1 MGFPYFPAPPKR
13 DRPMANNKSAEKR
26 VRQIAKRTE
35 RNRATKSRIKTLQKK
50 AITAAEGGKN
60 DEAMA
65 AYQEFTSAVDKAAKR
80 NIFQKNKAANLKSR
94 TNKAIKP
101 A

>member
-1 MGFPYFPAPPKR
+1 
-13 DRPMANNKSAEKR
+13 MANNKSAEKS
-26 VRQIAKRTE
+26 VRQIKTRTD
-35 RNRATKSRIKTLQKK
+35 RNRAVKSRIKTLQKK
-50 AITAAEGGKN
+50 AVEAAAEGKN
-60 DEAMA
+60 DEALKTF
-65 AYQEFTSAVDKAAKR
+65 QQFSSAVDKATKN

>member
-1 MGFPYFPAPPKR
+1 
-13 DRPMANNKSAEKR
+13 MANTKSAEKR

-35 RNRATKSRIKTLQKK
+35 INRAAKSRIKTLQKK
-50 AITAAEGGKN
+50 AVTAASEGNSEVALKTFR
-60 DEAMA
+60 
-65 AYQEFTSAVDKAAKR
+65 EFTSAVDKAAKN

>member
-1 MGFPYFPAPPKR
+1 
-13 DRPMANNKSAEKR
+13 MANTKSAEKR

-35 RNRATKSRIKTLQKK
+35 RNRAAKSRIKTLQKK
-50 AITAAEGGKN
+50 AVSAAGEGN
-60 DEAMA
+60 SDEARKTF
-65 AYQEFTSAVDKAAKR
+65 QEFTKAVDKATKR
-80 NIFQKNKAANLKSR
+80 NVFQKNKAANLKSR

>member
-1 MGFPYFPAPPKR
+1 
-13 DRPMANNKSAEKR
+13 MANTKSAEKR

-50 AITAAEGGKN
+50 AVSAAGEGN
-60 DEAMA
+60 SDEALKTL
-65 AYQEFTSAVDKAAKR
+65 QEFTKAVDKATKR
-80 NIFQKNKAANLKSR
+80 NIFHKNKAANLKSR
-94 TNKAIKP
+94 TNKAVKT

>member
-1 MGFPYFPAPPKR
+1 
-13 DRPMANNKSAEKR
+13 MANTKSAEKR

-35 RNRATKSRIKTLQKK
+35 RNRAAKSRIKTLQKK
-50 AITAAEGGKN
+50 AVAAASEG
-60 DEAMA
+60 DSEEALKTFR
-65 AYQEFTSAVDKAAKR
+65 EFSSAVDKAAKN

>member
-1 MGFPYFPAPPKR
+1 
-13 DRPMANNKSAEKR
+13 MANNKSAEKR

-35 RNRATKSRIKTLQKK
+35 RNRAAKSRIKTLQKK
-50 AITAAEGGKN
+50 AVAAAEAGN
-60 DEAMA
+60 NEEALKT
-65 AYQEFTSAVDKAAKR
+65 YQEFTSAVDKAAKN

-101 A
+101 S

>member
-1 MGFPYFPAPPKR
+1 
-13 DRPMANNKSAEKR
+13 MANTKSAEKR

-50 AITAAEGGKN
+50 AVSAAGEGN
-60 DEAMA
+60 SDEALKTL
-65 AYQEFTSAVDKAAKR
+65 QEFTKAVDKATKR
-80 NIFQKNKAANLKSR
+80 NIFHKNKAANLKSL
-94 TNKAIKP
+94 TNKAVKT

>member
-1 MGFPYFPAPPKR
+1 
-13 DRPMANNKSAEKR
+13 MANTKSAEKR

-35 RNRATKSRIKTLQKK
+35 INRAAKSRIKTLQKK
-50 AITAAEGGKN
+50 AVTAASEGN
-60 DEAMA
+60 NEEALKTFRELA
-65 AYQEFTSAVDKAAKR
+65 SAVDKAAKN

>member
-1 MGFPYFPAPPKR
+1 
-13 DRPMANNKSAEKR
+13 MANNKSAEKR

-35 RNRATKSRIKTLQKK
+35 RNRAVKSRIKTLQKK
-50 AITAAEGGKN
+50 ALAAAGEGKPE
-60 DEAMA
+60 EARKIF
-65 AYQEFTSAVDKAAKR
+65 QEFSSVVDKAAK
-80 NIFQKNKAANLKSR
+80 NHIFRQNKAANLKSR

>member
-1 MGFPYFPAPPKR
+1 
-13 DRPMANNKSAEKR
+13 MANTKSAEKR

-50 AITAAEGGKN
+50 AVSAAGEGN
-60 DEAMA
+60 SDEARKTF
-65 AYQEFTSAVDKAAKR
+65 QEFTKAVDKATKR
-80 NIFQKNKAANLKSR
+80 NIFPKNKAANLKSR

>member
-1 MGFPYFPAPPKR
+1 
-13 DRPMANNKSAEKR
+13 MANNKSAEKR
-26 VRQIAKRTE
+26 VRQIEKRTE
-35 RNRATKSRIKTLQKK
+35 RNRAAKSRIKTLQKK
-50 AITAAEGGKN
+50 AFAAAEEGKN
-60 DEAMA
+60 EEALKTF
-65 AYQEFTSAVDKAAKR
+65 QEFSSAVDKAAKN

>member
-1 MGFPYFPAPPKR
+1 
-13 DRPMANNKSAEKR
+13 MANTKSAEKR

-35 RNRATKSRIKTLQKK
+35 RNRAAKSRIKTLQKK
-50 AITAAEGGKN
+50 AVTAASEGN
-60 DEAMA
+60 SEEALKTFR
-65 AYQEFTSAVDKAAKR
+65 EFTAAVDKAAKN

>member
-1 MGFPYFPAPPKR
+1 
-13 DRPMANNKSAEKR
+13 MANTKSAEKR

-35 RNRATKSRIKTLQKK
+35 RNRAAKSRIKTLQKK
-50 AITAAEGGKN
+50 AVTAASEGN
-60 DEAMA
+60 NEEALKTFR
-65 AYQEFTSAVDKAAKR
+65 EFTSAVDKAAKN

>member
-1 MGFPYFPAPPKR
+1 
-13 DRPMANNKSAEKR
+13 MANNKSAEKR
-26 VRQIAKRTE
+26 VRQIAVRTE

-50 AITAAEGGKN
+50 TLAQAEAGN
-60 DEAMA
+60 SAEALKSFG
-65 AYQEFTSAVDKAAKR
+65 EFASAVDKAAKT
-80 NIFQKNKAANLKSR
+80 NVLKKNKAANLKSR

>member
-1 MGFPYFPAPPKR
+1 
-13 DRPMANNKSAEKR
+13 MANSKSAEKR

-35 RNRATKSRIKTLQKK
+35 RNRATKSSIKTLQKK
-50 AITAAEGGKN
+50 ALAAAEGGDNEGARKIFV
-60 DEAMA
+60 
-65 AYQEFTSAVDKAAKR
+65 EFSSAVDKAAKK
-80 NIFQKNKAANLKSR
+80 NIFHKSKAANLKSR

>member
-1 MGFPYFPAPPKR
+1 
-13 DRPMANNKSAEKR
+13 MANTKSAEKR

-35 RNRATKSRIKTLQKK
+35 RNRAAKSRIKTLQKK
-50 AITAAEGGKN
+50 AVSAAGEGN
-60 DEAMA
+60 SDEARKTF
-65 AYQEFTSAVDKAAKR
+65 QEFTKAVDKATKR